1 MEQQY
6 QQYREIVKTITRND
20 DRCDDLLHD
29 ILIDLSKNKKY
40 NALSNKDKVYFF
52 IRVVKNQFYS
62 NNSKYQ
68 RTYKKYVFQELTPN
82 YEVKDEEYIEPPSM
96 EWVKKTLDEELDN
109 NKDFWYNY
117 GLFNLY
123 LEHKKIETIHKKTQ
137 IPKYSIRNT
146 IKEMKVWI
154 NKKWITYINGKD

>member
-1 MEQQY
+1 MDEQY
-6 QQYREIVKTITRND
+6 HKYREIVKTITKND

-29 ILIDLSKNKKY
+29 ILIDLTKNEKY
-40 NALSNKDKVYFF
+40 NALSPKDKVYFF

-68 RTYKKYVFQELTPN
+68 RTYKKYVFQEFNPN
-82 YEVKDEEYIEPPSM
+82 VEIPDEAYKEPLSM
-96 EWVKKTLDEELDN
+96 EWVHKTLDNELDK
-109 NKDFWYNY
+109 NKEFWYNY

-123 LEHKKIETIHKKTQ
+123 LEHKKIETIHQKTQ

-146 IKEMKVWI
+146 IKEMKAWI
-154 NKKWITYINGKD
+154 KIKWIEYQNE